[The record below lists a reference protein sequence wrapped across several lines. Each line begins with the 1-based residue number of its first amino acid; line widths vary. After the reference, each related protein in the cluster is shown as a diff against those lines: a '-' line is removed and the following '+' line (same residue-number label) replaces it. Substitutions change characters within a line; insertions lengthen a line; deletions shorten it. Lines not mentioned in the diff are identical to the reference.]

1 MLQAAD
7 INGDGRID
15 YTEFIA
21 AAYQK
26 DLLLS
31 NKNLEGAFRMLDANS
46 DGQISKDELRAVFGG
61 GHVSGRGEQV
71 WDEIMQQV
79 DTDNDGSISF
89 VEFTNAMKG
98 VIEHR
103 ATFARNAIQK

>member
-46 DGQISKDELRAVFGG
+46 DG
-61 GHVSGRGEQV
+61 
-71 WDEIMQQV
+71 
-79 DTDNDGSISF
+79 
-89 VEFTNAMKG
+89 
-98 VIEHR
+98 
-103 ATFARNAIQK
+103 